1 MKFLLMSFMLFVR
14 LVNASESLSAA
25 NYSIVQEKINQ
36 IRTTHPQDE
45 ILIVSDFDNT
55 LMKPLHL
62 LGSDQFYEWQ
72 AHLMKTNDK
81 TKDFET
87 FEEFMEFHAK
97 AMQLTKMTL
106 TDPEIPAMINAWKEN
121 NIHMIVLTSRGP
133 FFRSITERDLRLQGL
148 NIRDLNP
155 VKDFIEETKI
165 QERDAH
171 FMNGLFF
178 TSGLHKGEALH
189 HFLQKT
195 NKNYK
200 HIIFIDDMEKH
211 TKNVFEHFTTHQDL
225 KEKVNIITIR
235 YSREDSAKEYFLK
248 NTKKA
253 KKEIKA
259 FKNFLKTYFP

>member
-1 MKFLLMSFMLFVR
+1 MKIFLMSFLIFTR
-14 LVNASESLSAA
+14 ITYASESISAA

-36 IRTTHPQDE
+36 IRSTHPQEE

-55 LMKPLHL
+55 LMKPMHL

-81 TKDFET
+81 LKDFEN

-106 TDPEIPAMINAWKEN
+106 TDPEIPALINAWKDN

-148 NIRDLNP
+148 NIQDLSP
-155 VKDFIEETKI
+155 AKDLIEVTKI

-189 HFLQKT
+189 HFLQKSQKT
-195 NKNYK
+195 YK

-211 TKNVFEHFTTHQDL
+211 TKNVFEHFSTHSDL
-225 KEKVNIITIR
+225 KDKVNIITIR
-235 YSREDSAKEYFLK
+235 YSREDGAKELFLK
-248 NTKKA
+248 NDKKA

-259 FKNFLKTYFP
+259 LKKFLKTYFP